1 MMADQQDPLSRAQEA
16 ELDAWLCGL
25 RGQPTPA
32 PDAGPQAHA
41 EGQCL
46 QRAVSATPT
55 ELPLL
60 TPREL
65 EAALARAERE
75 GLFRAA
81 GCQRCRVWREDL
93 REAMRGVWQA
103 PAWRWGGAFSGALAL
118 SLMVWLGLPHD
129 ANWPSDEAAQPAASA
144 SDEGEV
150 TRGSD
155 GVLQLRVPEPQAWR
169 EALAQDLQAQGLE
182 VRRYERLG
190 RLGLDVELS
199 GLSAERVP
207 VVQAILKRRSI
218 PWPSDG
224 VLMLE
229 LSAGPAPARP

>member
-1 MMADQQDPLSRAQEA
+1 MMADQQDALSRAQDA
-16 ELDAWLCGL
+16 ELEAWLRGL
-25 RGQPTPA
+25 RGQQAPA
-32 PDAGPQAHA
+32 SAADSQAHA

-46 QRAVSATPT
+46 QRALSATPAEPPT
-55 ELPLL
+55 LAPH
-60 TPREL
+60 EL
-65 EAALARAERE
+65 EAMLARAERE

-81 GCQRCRVWREDL
+81 GCQRCRVWREAL
-93 REAMRGVWQA
+93 RGVWQA

-129 ANWPSDEAAQPAASA
+129 ANWPGDEVTPPAASA
-144 SDEGEV
+144 AGEGEV

-155 GVLQLRVPEPQAWR
+155 GVLQLRVADPHAWR

-190 RLGLDVELS
+190 RLGLDVELNS
-199 GLSAERVP
+199 LSADRLP

-218 PWPSDG
+218 PWPGDG

-229 LSAGPAPARP
+229 LSVGPTPAQP